1 MIISEKQLQE
11 ERTKLVEDGQE
22 QSNSEAIDSIVSVIM
37 RYFSGR
43 RFHLPCKQDA
53 PPRYSDHI
61 QDTRFRGSYS
71 TETEPPSKPS
81 NFLSLI
87 LKDKPIRGGYV
98 IDPLMHIPSNLLPPL
113 NAGETEQDRKN
124 IYLRT
129 KDGSIDVDIW
139 LIGQE
144 DSDAPKNGT
153 RTTLSLSSN
162 DGSITAKIVSTE
174 SLRRVLSARSNAV

>member
-1 MIISEKQLQE
+1 M
-11 ERTKLVEDGQE
+11 
-22 QSNSEAIDSIVSVIM
+22 
-37 RYFSGR
+37 
-43 RFHLPCKQDA
+43 
-53 PPRYSDHI
+53 
-61 QDTRFRGSYS
+61 
-71 TETEPPSKPS
+71 
-81 NFLSLI
+81 
-87 LKDKPIRGGYV
+87 
-98 IDPLMHIPSNLLPPL
+98 IDPLMHIPLNLLPPL

-174 SLRRVLSARSNAV
+174 SLRRVLSARSNGV